1 MKRIIYLG
9 AFSMLIALGTT
20 ACERMDRNT
29 EADLEANAPVEREVE
44 KEEPVSVQDALRA
57 DAKLA
62 RSMGLEKFANYM
74 KGRQAYY
81 QQFEEVKYEDDFV
94 KIKMEDDELKIETAQ
109 GKAKFEED
117 EYKIKTDTYKKK
129 RELN

>member
-1 MKRIIYLG
+1 MG
-9 AFSMLIALGTT
+9 AFSMLVALGAT
-20 ACERMDRNT
+20 ACERMDRTT
-29 EADLEANAPVEREVE
+29 ETDLEANQPVEQVE
-44 KEEPVSVQDALRA
+44 EKTEPVTVQDALRE
-57 DAKLA
+57 DARLA
-62 RSMGLEKFANYM
+62 RTMGLEKFANYM
-74 KGRQAYY
+74 RGRQAYY

-117 EYKIKTDTYKKK
+117 ESKIKTDTYKKK